1 MTKVVLI
8 TGISSGMG
16 RAAALYFK
24 QQGFEVYGGARRVGK
39 LTDLKELGIH
49 TQTLD
54 VTDQI
59 SVRKLVDRAIAEQGQ
74 IDVLIN
80 NAGYG
85 EFGPIE
91 EVPIENAK
99 KQFDVNVFGAAQ
111 ITKFVLP
118 KMRQQGFGR
127 IVNISSVGANIYS
140 PLGGWYYTTK
150 ASLNMWSDVLDSEVK
165 PFGVRSVIVQP
176 GLTKSEWSKIA
187 FDNAEK
193 NLVNDSPYTNVLTK
207 TEELFDKITFSE
219 ATAEDLA
226 KVFFKAAT
234 DVKPKRRY
242 YHSIID
248 HGMVFVARAMPN
260 TYRFALNKL
269 MK

>member
-24 QQGFEVYGGARRVGK
+24 QQGFEVYGGERLVERLTE
-39 LTDLKELGIH
+39 LTDLGIH
-49 TQTLD
+49 TQKLD
-54 VTDQI
+54 VTDQF
-59 SVRKLVDRAIAEQGQ
+59 SLRELVDRAVSEQGQ

-91 EVPIENAK
+91 EVPVENAK
-99 KQFDVNVFGAAQ
+99 KQFDVNVFGADR
-111 ITKFVLP
+111 ITQLVLP
-118 KMRQQGFGR
+118 VMRRQGYGR

-150 ASLNMWSDVLDSEVK
+150 ASLNMWSDVLDQEVK
-165 PFGVRSVIVQP
+165 QFGIRSVIVQP
-176 GLTKSEWSKIA
+176 GMTKSEWSKIA
-187 FDNAEK
+187 FANAKK
-193 NLVNDSPYTNVLTK
+193 NLADNSPYTGLLNK
-207 TEELFDKITFSE
+207 TESLFSQITGSATSEEL
-219 ATAEDLA
+219 AQ
-226 KVFFKAAT
+226 VFYKAAT
-234 DVKPKRRY
+234 DIKPKRRY
-242 YHSIID
+242 YHSLAD
-248 HGMVFVARAMPN
+248 HGMVLVARAMPN
-260 TYRFALNKL
+260 TYRAVLSKL